1 MKRNEAEKLVN
12 ETLTQPYEDGKFR
25 YFVSNLFKDY
35 EPLNEQSIQGQ
46 YIFEA
51 FRENIVSYKRIAK
64 FKDPEN
70 LELDVLAVKVK
81 NKRMLDNAR
90 TTQRNFVARYLT
102 RKERDAALVAF
113 YSDDSEDW
121 RFSLVRMDY
130 AYDEQKKKLVK
141 ELTPSRRYSFLVG
154 KNEKSYTA
162 RKQLVPILENEF
174 ETTIQSI
181 ENAFNIEKVTK
192 EFFEQYKEL
201 FLRLTEQ
208 LEKVRKENTQ
218 IDHHLHLL
226 SIQTPDF
233 CKKLLGQIVFLYFL
247 QKKGWLGVDKDKKWG
262 DGDKNFLRSLFE
274 KCNSKGEKY
283 FDHYLEPLF
292 YEALA
297 TDDRDGDYYSRFDC
311 RIPFLNGGLFEPT
324 NGYSW
329 QQYDFNIP
337 NELFSNSYKTKSGDT
352 GDGILDVFD
361 RYNFTV
367 REDESLE
374 KEVAV
379 DPEMLGKVFE
389 NLLEV
394 KDRKS
399 KGAFYTPREIVHY
412 MCQESL
418 INYLDTKL
426 NIQRKPVET
435 KKQAHLLPELMETDL
450 LTEYEEIYNP
460 VVPKDD
466 IHYFIHY
473 GDSAREND
481 SVAQEKLKNN
491 ENYSGKTYK
500 PKIPESIRDNAKEI
514 DKALADVKICDPAI
528 GSGAFPVGIM
538 HEIVRARLTLLEAD
552 LVKKTKKANAYE
564 YKRQA
569 IQQSIYG
576 VDIEESAIEIAKLRL
591 WLSLVVDETDME
603 EIKPL
608 PNLKYKIVKG
618 NSLIGIDK
626 EYLFNNP
633 ILKRLEEL
641 KDLYF
646 DETSKGNKKKYEK
659 EISEIIK
666 SFAKDGQFDF
676 EIFFSEVFRNN
687 DGFDIVIGNPPYV
700 GEKGNKELFS
710 QIRKGVLSKFYQAK
724 VDLYY
729 LFFHLGLNLS
739 KNHGILSYITTN
751 YYTNA
756 TGAKNL
762 RKDIKDRS
770 SVLKLIN
777 FNELRIFESALGQH
791 NLITILQKGK
801 TQNIESEISVCS
813 RTGFAGSD
821 VLNNILH
828 KQDDETAYENK
839 RQENIFEGHEYYIRM
854 LSGKNGILDQVLK
867 KISAGNKILDEICNV
882 NQGLRT
888 GIDKV
893 TNKHIKDYGYKGS
906 INEGVFVINKKEL
919 DSLGLDSNQIVKPW
933 FKNSD
938 VSKYKSSLSSDSF
951 LIYSKKDITEEYL
964 SNNYPEIYSHLKKF
978 KELIAKIRERNNEDL
993 SQWHNLDR
1001 PRNERIFLS
1010 PKIIAP
1016 QRSFKNTFGYNE
1028 IPWYSSADVYYITQK
1043 DSGYNL
1049 KYILA
1054 LLNSKLYYFWLYHKG
1069 KRKGEMLEL
1078 YQKPLSEIPIKYI
1091 PELQQNKFVELAD
1104 KIISKVNASGV
1115 EEKQKNIELE
1125 EIQNQIDKLVYEL
1138 YELTPEEI
1146 TIVEEAVK

>member
-1 MKRNEAEKLVN
+1 MKKHEAEKLVN
-12 ETLTQPYEDGKFR
+12 ETLTQPYEEQRFR
-25 YFVSNLFKDY
+25 GLVVNLFNDI
-35 EPLNEQSIQGQ
+35 EQLTEQASSGQ

-51 FRENIVSYKRIAK
+51 FRDKIISFKRIAK
-64 FKDPEN
+64 FIDPEN

-81 NKRMLDNAR
+81 NKHLLDNAR

-102 RKERDAALVAF
+102 KKALDAALVAF

-121 RFSLVRMDY
+121 RFSLIRMDY

-141 ELTPSRRYSFLVG
+141 EITPSRRYSFLVG

-181 ENAFNIEKVTK
+181 ENAFSIEKVTK

-201 FLRLTEQ
+201 FLRLTEE
-208 LEKVRKENTQ
+208 LDKVRGANPA
-218 IDHHLHLL
+218 IDNHLSLL
-226 SIQTPDF
+226 GIQTVDF

-247 QKKGWLGVDKDKKWG
+247 QKKGWLGVDKNKKWG

-274 KCNSKGEKY
+274 DCQTKGHQY
-283 FDHYLEPLF
+283 FDGYLEPLF

-324 NGYSW
+324 NSYSW

-337 NELFSNSYKTKSGDT
+337 NELFANGNKTKAGDT

-426 NIQRKPVET
+426 NIQIKPVEN
-435 KKQAHLLPELMETDL
+435 KKQPHLLPELIKTDL
-450 LTEYEEIYNP
+450 LTEYQEIYNP
-460 VVPKDD
+460 IVSKDD
-466 IHYFIHY
+466 IHYLIHH

-481 SVAQEKLKNN
+481 STASIKSKN
-491 ENYSGKTYK
+491 EDYK
-500 PKIPESIRDNAKEI
+500 GDYQFQIPESIRKYAKEI

-538 HEIVRARLTLLEAD
+538 HEIVRARLTLLEAN
-552 LVKKTKKANAYE
+552 LVKQTKKANAYE

-576 VDIEESAIEIAKLRL
+576 VDIDESAIEIAKLRL

-626 EYLFNNP
+626 GDLFKHAQ
-633 ILKRLEEL
+633 LKRLEEL
-641 KDLYF
+641 KELYF

-676 EIFFSEVFRNN
+676 EIFFSEVFRKNA
-687 DGFDIVIGNPPYV
+687 GFDIVIANPPYV
-700 GEKGNKELFS
+700 RQEDIKELKPILKKRF
-710 QIRKGVLSKFYQAK
+710 K
-724 VDLYY
+724 VFTGTADLYTY
-729 LFFHLGLNLS
+729 FYEISYNLLA
-739 KNHGILSYITTN
+739 KKGISTYITSN
-751 YYTNA
+751 KWMR
-756 TGAKNL
+756 AKYGELL
-762 RKDIKDRS
+762 RKFIKSNVSINQLIDFGGTKIFDTATVDTNILIFSKSTPFANHTFRYKLNKLPSSANDMS
-770 SVLKLIN
+770 SVL
-777 FNELRIFESALGQH
+777 
-791 NLITILQKGK
+791 QKDM
-801 TQNIESEISVCS
+801 QESEYSLL
-813 RTGFAGSD
+813 D
-821 VLNNILH
+821 
-828 KQDDETAYENK
+828 ENK
-839 RQENIFEGHEYYIRM
+839 FKLKKKIENNGLTISKLGIKIFR
-854 LSGKNGILDQVLK
+854 GILTGANDAFIIDTK
-867 KISAGNKILDEICNV
+867 K
-882 NQGLRT
+882 
-888 GIDKV
+888 
-893 TNKHIKDYGYKGS
+893 
-906 INEGVFVINKKEL
+906 
-919 DSLGLDSNQIVKPW
+919 
-933 FKNSD
+933 KN
-938 VSKYKSSLSSDSF
+938 
-951 LIYSKKDITEEYL
+951 
-964 SNNYPEIYSHLKKF
+964 
-978 KELIAKIRERNNEDL
+978 ELIASDPKSAEIIVPVLRGRDISKYGYEWNNLWLINAHNGFANIKRIDVQKDYPAIYQHLLKCEEESIKKAKEVESKGEKKKTTVSTRSDKGTHWTNLRNCAYVE
-993 SQWHNLDR
+993 
-1001 PRNERIFLS
+1001 E
-1010 PKIIAP
+1010 
-1016 QRSFKNTFGYNE
+1016 FKKNKVFVSEFGYHFCGAYDDKGYYCSDTAHIILCDKFTLSVLNSSVIHFYLSCIATGLGQKGIRFKPQFIERLPIATATKDIRNSLELFANKASNSKSSEEKNSYERE
-1028 IPWYSSADVYYITQK
+1028 INKIVYQL
-1043 DSGYNL
+1043 YNL
-1049 KYILA
+1049 
-1054 LLNSKLYYFWLYHKG
+1054 
-1069 KRKGEMLEL
+1069 
-1078 YQKPLSEIPIKYI
+1078 
-1091 PELQQNKFVELAD
+1091 
-1104 KIISKVNASGV
+1104 
-1115 EEKQKNIELE
+1115 
-1125 EIQNQIDKLVYEL
+1125 
-1138 YELTPEEI
+1138 TPDEI
-1146 TIVEEAVK
+1146 TTVEEAIK